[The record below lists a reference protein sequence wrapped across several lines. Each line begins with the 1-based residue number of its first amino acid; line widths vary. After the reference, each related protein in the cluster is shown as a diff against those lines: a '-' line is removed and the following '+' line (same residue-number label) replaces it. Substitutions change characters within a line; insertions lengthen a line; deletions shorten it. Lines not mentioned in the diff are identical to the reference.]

1 MTDGI
6 LPSPGGPIPGPFV
19 FASRPGAVE
28 SGRHRDDSS
37 GGEPAHVPFT
47 IPIRMRRFSATLC
60 RMQSMNAADT
70 AAALAAHAEQVCR
83 RFLPRGRRVGR
94 YWCAGDVRGAP
105 GRSLFVRLEPPGPVG
120 KWSDPAEQ
128 LHGDLLDLIRLATG
142 AHSLRE
148 ALAEARRFLARPLAP
163 STSRPGTYDRTEA
176 ARNLWNRCRPIDGSH
191 AELYL
196 KARGIRRCRFPAL
209 RFHPSLP
216 YRPDAGGWRRS
227 PALVAAVAGD
237 DGEVAGVHRTWL
249 DSRRPAKAPVSSPR
263 KSLGRIHG
271 FAVRFGEPAAAS
283 TLLVGEGIET
293 VLSLV
298 TVLPHGA
305 LRTAVPSGTFAAAA
319 LSAGG
324 LGTFV
329 PPLMVSRLIIAQD
342 RDEEG
347 GRAARRLQLRCTR
360 LGIASTVLLS
370 AGSDFNDELLEFGP
384 ERLANRLTPLVI
396 QPGGQS
402 RCGFAAGEQGTKN
415 VSRE

>member
-1 MTDGI
+1 MRHCRAH
-6 LPSPGGPIPGPFV
+6 S
-19 FASRPGAVE
+19 A
-28 SGRHRDDSS
+28 GRM
-37 GGEPAHVPFT
+37 P
-47 IPIRMRRFSATLC
+47 
-60 RMQSMNAADT
+60 MNAADT
-70 AAALAAHAEQVCR
+70 AAALAAHAEEVCR
-83 RFLPRGRRVGR
+83 RFLPHGKRRGR

-142 AHSLRE
+142 ARSLRE
-148 ALAEARRFLARPLAP
+148 ALAEAHRFLAQPLPP
-163 STSRPGTYDRTEA
+163 STSRPDSYDRTEA
-176 ARNLWNRCRPIDGSH
+176 ARNLWNRCQPIADTQ

-196 KARGIRRCRFPAL
+196 KARGIDRCRFPAL
-209 RFHPSLP
+209 RFHGSLP
-216 YRPDAGGWRRS
+216 YRSDAGGWRRY

-237 DGEVAGVHRTWL
+237 DGEIQGVHRTWL
-249 DSRRPAKAPVSSPR
+249 DSRGPAKANVATPR

-298 TVLPHGA
+298 TALPGGA

-329 PPLMVSRLIIAQD
+329 PPLTTARLIVAQD

-347 GRAARRLQLRCTR
+347 ERAARRLQLRCTR
-360 LGIASTVLLS
+360 LGIASAVLVPER
-370 AGSDFNDELLEFGP
+370 GDFNDELVDLGP
-384 ERLANRLTPLVI
+384 DRLANKLAPLLV
-396 QPGGQS
+396 QPRGQS
-402 RCGFAAGEQGTKN
+402 RCGFAAVRQ
-415 VSRE
+415 